1 MNRRVALGA
10 LLVLAV
16 VAGAYL
22 SAARRTEG
30 PPLDPTSTA
39 PDGARALVEL
49 LDRYGDVDVRD
60 RAPEPGHDTAVLLD
74 DRFDRDAEAA
84 LRSWV
89 ESGGTLLVADPGST
103 LTPAMRSSTDGL
115 QQVSCD
121 DPALAEVRQLP
132 MGGAGFAL
140 EAPDGAGTCS
150 TPAGAALVVVEDV
163 GAGRIVS
170 LGGPAPLTN
179 RLLDEGDAAVLA
191 VALLAPEAGA
201 QVAFLQPELAVGSGD
216 RSLVDLVGTPV
227 RAALAQLGVAFLVV
241 VLWRARRLGRPVAEP
256 QPVQIESAE
265 LTVAVGRMLA
275 RSRQPGRAAAILRD
289 RARRDLSA
297 RLGLPLDAPA
307 DLVVDAITAR
317 STLEPAE
324 ARRAATGPVTSDDDL
339 VEVASLLVR
348 IREEITHGTAPRE
361 HRPTV
366 DA

>member
-1 MNRRVALGA
+1 VTRRVALGG

-16 VAGAYL
+16 VVGAYL

-60 RAPEPGHDTAVLLD
+60 RPPDRGQDTAVLLE
-74 DRFDRDAEAA
+74 DRFDREAEAA

-89 ESGGTLLVADPGST
+89 EAGGTLLVADPGST
-103 LTPAMRSSTDGL
+103 LTPAMASSTPGL
-115 QQVSCD
+115 REVSCD
-121 DPALAEVRQLP
+121 DPALAAVRQLP
-132 MGGAGFAL
+132 MGGTGFAL
-140 EAPDGAGTCS
+140 DVPDGATTCA
-150 TPAGAALVVVEDV
+150 TPDGAAVVVVD
-163 GAGRIVS
+163 GLGSGRIVS

-179 RLLDEGDAAVLA
+179 RRLDEGDAAVLA
-191 VALLAPEAGA
+191 VALLAPEAGTD
-201 QVAFLQPELAVGSGD
+201 VAFLQPELAVGSGD
-216 RSLVDLVGTPV
+216 RSLTDLVGTPV
-227 RAALAQLGVAFLVV
+227 RAALAQLGVAFCLV

-265 LTVAVGRMLA
+265 LTAAVGRMLA

-289 RARRDLSA
+289 RARRDLSG

-317 STLEPAE
+317 TGLDPAE

-339 VEVASLLVR
+339 VEVAALLVR
-348 IREEITHGTAPRE
+348 IREEITHGPAPRE